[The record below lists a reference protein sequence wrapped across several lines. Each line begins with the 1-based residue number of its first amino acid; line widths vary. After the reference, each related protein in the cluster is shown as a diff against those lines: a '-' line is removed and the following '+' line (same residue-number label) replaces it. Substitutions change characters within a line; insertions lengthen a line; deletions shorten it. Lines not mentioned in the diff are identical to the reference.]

1 MMAARERL
9 PMNYFTEHPAS
20 VGESYFEHLKA
31 ASGFGVAMIG
41 TGIACLIHGFV
52 PALFTRTG
60 SQTIER
66 LHDRMITNRRAKNS
80 SSASVDFAR

>member
-1 MMAARERL
+1 
-9 PMNYFTEHPAS
+9 
-20 VGESYFEHLKA
+20 
-31 ASGFGVAMIG
+31 MIG